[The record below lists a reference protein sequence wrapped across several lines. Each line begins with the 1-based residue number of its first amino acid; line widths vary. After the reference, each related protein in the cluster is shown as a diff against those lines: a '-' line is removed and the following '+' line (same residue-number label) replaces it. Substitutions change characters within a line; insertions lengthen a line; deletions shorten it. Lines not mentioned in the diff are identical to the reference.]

1 MNNNLHHVLR
11 ELSNLQLALN
21 KVGGPTK
28 NGELFEEILQIQES
42 VLSKFGL
49 PTNHPACESY
59 LYFETP
65 PTDTEISNRIKLLH
79 EIAVDYLSAEPLSDI
94 KILQIAK
101 RDYRIALN
109 VLAEL
114 SLPTH
119 SYTIFVYEDILLED
133 KDTVEN
139 VLHELKFV
147 SKLGVLGTLGQL
159 EQGAIK
165 NEDETI
171 ELLEINGLKYIRQFV
186 FNYKNR
192 K

>member
-171 ELLEINGLKYIRQFV
+171 DLLEINGLKYIRQFV

>member
-101 RDYRIALN
+101 QDYRSALN

-119 SYTIFVYEDILLED
+119 SYTVFVYEDILLED

>member
-1 MNNNLHHVLR
+1 MDNNLHQVLR
-11 ELSNLQLALN
+11 ELSNQQLALN
-21 KVGGPTK
+21 KAGGPTK

-65 PTDTEISNRIKLLH
+65 PTDSEISNRIKLLH
-79 EIAVDYLSAEPLSDI
+79 EIAVDYLSADPLSDI

-101 RDYRIALN
+101 QDYRNALN

-114 SLPTH
+114 SIPTH
-119 SYTIFVYEDILLED
+119 SYTVFVYEEILLED

-139 VLHELKFV
+139 VLHELRFV
-147 SKLGVLGTLGQL
+147 TKLGVLGTLGRL
-159 EQGAIK
+159 EQGAIN
-165 NEDETI
+165 NEAETI
-171 ELLEINGLKYIRQFV
+171 RLLEVNGLKYIQQFV
-186 FNYKNR
+186 FHYKNR